1 MPQAGSLWFTIGADD
16 KATNVLA
23 KANEEFNR
31 YRSNVLNISND
42 VADSVK
48 NQTNAITTYN
58 KNVQKASGITREF
71 GRSTNSW
78 TRASNSIKTGIK
90 SLDVFGDVLNIVDMA
105 TDDIVG
111 KLGGLVVAAG
121 GLATFATASLDV
133 ARSTEIAAKRT
144 QWIADA
150 LNYGVVNSKEAAAA
164 SAEFSKQLDKMS
176 PLMTRNVSELV
187 RMGYQVQWVTKNYSD
202 LNDMALL
209 AGESVEGITR
219 ILGTSNL
226 NDLVNLGIN
235 TNYAKDLEAQAT
247 ALRMQQE
254 YFAQNGRYMDKEVAL
269 AQARKEVYAQ
279 EIEAYRSNMAEA
291 GGTYEYALA
300 RFEQTLS
307 KFKNVVGKVY
317 NIAVAPLLG
326 IGEAILDVI
335 ASNPLLTYATAI
347 GAVSSALIVVAS
359 TALPAVVSG
368 FKKVYDGVASGI
380 TAMKSFG
387 EMLDFTKTADLLKQ
401 VQALG
406 DITHKDLIVDIA
418 LNKVKNKDLASGA
431 VIQGQSVT
439 LSKAELELAEKL
451 RNNTAAR
458 IILEKER
465 LGLGKANLSAG
476 FGEALIGKDTVKSMT
491 TSLDGVAKKI
501 KAIDMKEILPKGGF
515 RLKNTISMVK
525 SLPKILMTTV
535 PAIGGVVSM
544 IKLIPPA
551 LTAIIPAIG
560 GVAAAALPLLGSIAV
575 AALPVVAAIGAITG
589 AIFLVKKA
597 YESNFAGFA
606 DLINEI
612 GSMFKELWGAF
623 IEPFAELFGGD
634 NGIFD
639 TIKEIFGAIE
649 EFLHPIIEELTAF
662 LKFITPALKVVARGF
677 ALFIIQPLK
686 GFMPLVRGIIDAIEK
701 IVDYFSGTTTAKDV
715 TNTTSTSAYAKHLQM
730 TATTTP
736 QNAILITPETST
748 VNTKVGGGGFA
759 SYTAARN
766 ARMGITTPYADTTRD
781 SYLIGASQ
789 SATIG
794 ESINGVYASAGGTTN
809 VNVVVDGMKI
819 TSNVSANGSAEDISE
834 KVASYLQS
842 PRTVKSISDSLTN
855 DLSRMLS
862 AQM

>member
-16 KATNVLA
+16 KATNILA

-71 GRSTNSW
+71 GRSSNSW
-78 TRASNSIKTGIK
+78 VRASNSVKTGIK
-90 SLDVFGDVLNIVDMA
+90 SLDMFGDVLNIVDMA
-105 TDDIVG
+105 TDDVVG

-235 TNYAKDLEAQAT
+235 TNYAKDLEAQAI

-279 EIEAYRSNMAEA
+279 EIEAYRANMAEA

-380 TAMKSFG
+380 TAIKSFG

-401 VQALG
+401 VEQLG
-406 DITHKDLIVDIA
+406 KIGHKDLITDIA
-418 LNKVKNKDLASGA
+418 LN
-431 VIQGQSVT
+431 ISV
-439 LSKAELELAEKL
+439 
-451 RNNTAAR
+451 
-458 IILEKER
+458 
-465 LGLGKANLSAG
+465 
-476 FGEALIGKDTVKSMT
+476 
-491 TSLDGVAKKI
+491 
-501 KAIDMKEILPKGGF
+501 
-515 RLKNTISMVK
+515 
-525 SLPKILMTTV
+525 
-535 PAIGGVVSM
+535 
-544 IKLIPPA
+544 
-551 LTAIIPAIG
+551 
-560 GVAAAALPLLGSIAV
+560 
-575 AALPVVAAIGAITG
+575 
-589 AIFLVKKA
+589 
-597 YESNFAGFA
+597 
-606 DLINEI
+606 
-612 GSMFKELWGAF
+612 
-623 IEPFAELFGGD
+623 
-634 NGIFD
+634 
-639 TIKEIFGAIE
+639 
-649 EFLHPIIEELTAF
+649 
-662 LKFITPALKVVARGF
+662 
-677 ALFIIQPLK
+677 
-686 GFMPLVRGIIDAIEK
+686 
-701 IVDYFSGTTTAKDV
+701 
-715 TNTTSTSAYAKHLQM
+715 
-730 TATTTP
+730 
-736 QNAILITPETST
+736 
-748 VNTKVGGGGFA
+748 
-759 SYTAARN
+759 
-766 ARMGITTPYADTTRD
+766 
-781 SYLIGASQ
+781 
-789 SATIG
+789 
-794 ESINGVYASAGGTTN
+794 
-809 VNVVVDGMKI
+809 
-819 TSNVSANGSAEDISE
+819 
-834 KVASYLQS
+834 
-842 PRTVKSISDSLTN
+842 
-855 DLSRMLS
+855 
-862 AQM
+862 

>member
-16 KATNVLA
+16 KATNILA

-71 GRSTNSW
+71 GRSSNSW
-78 TRASNSIKTGIK
+78 VRASNSVKTGIK
-90 SLDVFGDVLNIVDMA
+90 SLDMFGDVLNIVDMA
-105 TDDIVG
+105 TDDVVG

-279 EIEAYRSNMAEA
+279 EIEAYRANMAEA

-317 NIAVAPLLG
+317 NIAVAPILG

-380 TAMKSFG
+380 TAIKSFG

-401 VQALG
+401 VQNIG
-406 DITHKDLIVDIA
+406 DITHKDLITDIA
-418 LNKVKNKDLASGA
+418 LNKVKNAELARGG
-431 VIQGQSVT
+431 VIQGQNVV

-458 IILEKER
+458 ILLEKER

-476 FGEALIGKDTVKSMT
+476 FGEALFGKDAVNSMV
-491 TSLDGVAKKI
+491 TSLGGVADKI
-501 KAIDMKEILPKGGF
+501 KGISIKDFASKGGAG
-515 RLKNTISMVK
+515 LKNVLSV
-525 SLPKILMTTV
+525 
-535 PAIGGVVSM
+535 

-551 LTAIIPAIG
+551 LIAIIPAIG

-575 AALPVVAAIGAITG
+575 AAAPVVAAVGAIAG

-612 GSMFKELWGAF
+612 GTMFKEMWNAF

-634 NGIFD
+634 SGIFD
-639 TIKEIFGAIE
+639 TVKEIFGTIE
-649 EFLHPIIEELTAF
+649 ELMRPIIEDITAF
-662 LKFITPALKVVARGF
+662 IKFISPALKAVARVLG
-677 ALFIIQPLK
+677 LVVIQPLK
-686 GFMPLVRGIIDAIEK
+686 GLLTIIRGIMDAIQK
-701 IVDYFSGTTTAKDV
+701 VVDYFSGTNTAKDV
-715 TNTTSTSAYAKHLQM
+715 TNTTSAYSKHLQM

-766 ARMGITTPYADTTRD
+766 AKMGITTPYADTTRD

>member
-16 KATNVLA
+16 KATNILA

-78 TRASNSIKTGIK
+78 TRASNSVKTGIK
-90 SLDVFGDVLNIVDMA
+90 SLDMFGDVLNIVDMA
-105 TDDIVG
+105 TDDVVG

-326 IGEAILDVI
+326 IGEAILDAI

-347 GAVSSALIVVAS
+347 GAVGSALIVVAS

-380 TAMKSFG
+380 TAIKSFG
-387 EMLDFTKTADLLKQ
+387 EMLNFTKTADLLKQ
-401 VQALG
+401 VEQLG
-406 DITHKDLIVDIA
+406 NIGHKDLITDIA
-418 LNKVKNKDLASGA
+418 LNKVKNAELARGG
-431 VIQGQSVT
+431 VIQGQNVV

-458 IILEKER
+458 ILLEKER
-465 LGLGKANLSAG
+465 LGLGKASLSAG
-476 FGEALIGKDTVKSMT
+476 FGEALLGKDAVNSMV
-491 TSLDGVAKKI
+491 TSLGGVADKI
-501 KAIDMKEILPKGGF
+501 KGISIKDFASKGGAG
-515 RLKNTISMVK
+515 LKNVLSV
-525 SLPKILMTTV
+525 
-535 PAIGGVVSM
+535 

-551 LTAIIPAIG
+551 LIAIIPAIG

-575 AALPVVAAIGAITG
+575 AAAPVIAAVGAIAG

-612 GSMFKELWGAF
+612 GTMFKEMWNAF
-623 IEPFAELFGGD
+623 IEPFSELFGGD
-634 NGIFD
+634 SGIFD
-639 TIKEIFGAIE
+639 TVKEIFGTIE
-649 EFLHPIIEELTAF
+649 ELMRPIIEDLTEF
-662 LKFITPALKVVARGF
+662 IKFISPALKAVARVLG
-677 ALFIIQPLK
+677 LVVIQPLK
-686 GFMPLVRGIIDAIEK
+686 GLLTIIRGIMDAIQK
-701 IVDYFSGTTTAKDV
+701 VVDYFSGATTAKDV
-715 TNTTSTSAYAKHLQM
+715 TNTTSAYSKHLQM
-730 TATTTP
+730 TAATTP

-748 VNTKVGGGGFA
+748 VNTKVGGGGFT

-766 ARMGITTPYADTTRD
+766 AKMGITTPYADTTRD

>member
-16 KATNVLA
+16 KATNILA

-71 GRSTNSW
+71 GRSSNSW
-78 TRASNSIKTGIK
+78 VRASNSVKTGIK
-90 SLDVFGDVLNIVDMA
+90 SLDMFGDVLNIVDMA
-105 TDDIVG
+105 TDDVVG

-235 TNYAKDLEAQAT
+235 TNYAKDLEAQAI

-279 EIEAYRSNMAEA
+279 EIEAYRANMAEA

-380 TAMKSFG
+380 TAIKSFG

-401 VQALG
+401 VEQLG
-406 DITHKDLIVDIA
+406 KIGHKDLITDIA
-418 LNKVKNKDLASGA
+418 LNRVKNTELTRGG
-431 VIQGQSVT
+431 VIQGQNVV
-439 LSKAELELAEKL
+439 LSKAELDLAEKL

-458 IILEKER
+458 ILLEKER

-476 FGEALIGKDTVKSMT
+476 FGEALIGKDAVNSMV
-491 TSLDGVAKKI
+491 TSLGGVADKI
-501 KAIDMKEILPKGGF
+501 KGISIKDFASKGGAG
-515 RLKNTISMVK
+515 LKNVLSV
-525 SLPKILMTTV
+525 
-535 PAIGGVVSM
+535 

-551 LTAIIPAIG
+551 LIAIIPAIG

-575 AALPVVAAIGAITG
+575 AAAPVIAAVGAIAG

-612 GSMFKELWGAF
+612 GTMFKEMWNAF
-623 IEPFAELFGGD
+623 IEPFSELFGGD
-634 NGIFD
+634 SGIFD
-639 TIKEIFGAIE
+639 TVKEIFGTIE
-649 EFLHPIIEELTAF
+649 ELMRPIIEDLTEF
-662 LKFITPALKVVARGF
+662 IKFITPALKAVARVLG
-677 ALFIIQPLK
+677 LVVIQPLK
-686 GFMPLVRGIIDAIEK
+686 GLLTIIRGIMDAIQK
-701 IVDYFSGTTTAKDV
+701 VVDYFSGATTAKDV
-715 TNTTSTSAYAKHLQM
+715 TNTTSAYSKHLQM
-730 TATTTP
+730 TAATTP

-748 VNTKVGGGGFA
+748 VNTKVGGGGFT

-766 ARMGITTPYADTTRD
+766 AKMGITTPYADTTRD

>member
-16 KATNVLA
+16 KATNILA

-31 YRSNVLNISND
+31 YRTNVLNISND

-58 KNVQKASGITREF
+58 KNVQKASGITRDF

-90 SLDVFGDVLNIVDMA
+90 SLDMFGDVLNIVDMA

-279 EIEAYRSNMAEA
+279 EIEAYRANMAEA

-317 NIAVAPLLG
+317 NIAVAPILG
-326 IGEAILDVI
+326 IGEAILDAI

-368 FKKVYDGVASGI
+368 FKKVYDGVVSGI
-380 TAMKSFG
+380 GAIKSFG
-387 EMLDFTKTADLLKQ
+387 EMLNFTKTADLLKQ
-401 VQALG
+401 VEQLG
-406 DITHKDLIVDIA
+406 NIGHKDLITDIA
-418 LNKVKNKDLASGA
+418 LNKVKNAELARGG
-431 VIQGQSVT
+431 VIQGQNVV

-458 IILEKER
+458 ILLEKER

-476 FGEALIGKDTVKSMT
+476 FGEALFGKDAVNSMV
-491 TSLDGVAKKI
+491 TSLGGVADKI
-501 KAIDMKEILPKGGF
+501 KGISIKDFASKGGAG
-515 RLKNTISMVK
+515 LKNVLSV
-525 SLPKILMTTV
+525 
-535 PAIGGVVSM
+535 

-551 LTAIIPAIG
+551 LIAIIPAIG

-575 AALPVVAAIGAITG
+575 AAAPVVAAVGAIAG

-612 GSMFKELWGAF
+612 GTMFKEMWNAF

-634 NGIFD
+634 SGIFD
-639 TIKEIFGAIE
+639 TVKEIFGTIE
-649 EFLHPIIEELTAF
+649 ELMRPIIEDITAF
-662 LKFITPALKVVARGF
+662 IKFISPALKAVARVLG
-677 ALFIIQPLK
+677 LVVIQPLK
-686 GFMPLVRGIIDAIEK
+686 GLLTIIRGIMDAIQK
-701 IVDYFSGTTTAKDV
+701 VVDYFSGTNTAKDV
-715 TNTTSTSAYAKHLQM
+715 TNTTSAYSKHLQM

-766 ARMGITTPYADTTRD
+766 AKMGITTPYADTTRD

-794 ESINGVYASAGGTTN
+794 ESINGVYASAGGTTS

>member
-42 VADSVK
+42 VSDSVK

-58 KNVQKASGITREF
+58 KNVKKASGITREF
-71 GRSTNSW
+71 GSASKSW
-78 TRASNSIKTGIK
+78 TRANESIKTGIK

-105 TDDIVG
+105 TNDVVG

-150 LNYGVVNSKEAAAA
+150 LNYGAVNSKEAAAA
-164 SAEFSKQLDKMS
+164 SAEFSKQLGKMS

-279 EIEAYRSNMAEA
+279 EIEAYRSNMEEA

-317 NIAVAPLLG
+317 NIAIAPILG
-326 IGEAILDVI
+326 IGEAILDAI

-418 LNKVKNKDLASGA
+418 LNRAKNVELTRGGT
-431 VIQGQSVT
+431 IQGQSVI

-476 FGEALIGKDTVKSMT
+476 FGEALLGKDSVNSMV
-491 TSLDGVAKKI
+491 TSLGGVAEKI
-501 KAIDMKEILPKGGF
+501 KGISMKDIALKGGAG
-515 RLKNTISMVK
+515 LKNVLSV
-525 SLPKILMTTV
+525 
-535 PAIGGVVSM
+535 

-551 LTAIIPAIG
+551 LIAIIPAIG

-575 AALPVVAAIGAITG
+575 AAAPVVAAVGAIAG

-612 GSMFKELWGAF
+612 GTMFKELWNAF
-623 IEPFAELFGGD
+623 IEPFSELFGGD
-634 NGIFD
+634 SGIFD
-639 TIKEIFGAIE
+639 TIKVIFGTIE
-649 EFLHPIIEELTAF
+649 ELMRPIIEDLTEF
-662 LKFITPALKVVARGF
+662 IKFITPALKAVARVLG
-677 ALFIIQPLK
+677 LVVIQPLK
-686 GFMPLVRGIIDAIEK
+686 GLLTIIRGIMDAIQK
-701 IVDYFSGTTTAKDV
+701 VVDYFSGTTTAKDV
-715 TNTTSTSAYAKHLQM
+715 TNTTSTYAKHLQM
-730 TATTTP
+730 TATSTP

-748 VNTKVGGGGFA
+748 VNTKVGGGSFT
-759 SYTAARN
+759 SYRAARN
-766 ARMGITTPYADTTRD
+766 ANMGITTSYADTTRD

-794 ESINGVYASAGGTTN
+794 ESINGAYASAGGTTN